1 MIESMSEI
9 FKIGKL
15 NSELLVELLQCKG
28 IQDERVVLGP
38 SLGEDAAVI
47 DFDEVC
53 EKYLVAK
60 TDPITF
66 ATEEIGWYAV
76 NVNANDLATRGAR
89 PKWFL
94 STILLPE
101 GKTTEA
107 TVRKIFSQ
115 ISSACEELGIA
126 VVGGHTEVTYDL
138 NRPVVIGSM
147 LGEVEKGKLV
157 KTSGAKVNDDVIITK
172 GIAIEGTSIIARE
185 KEEELK
191 EKGFSQSFIERCKN
205 FLYQISVVKE
215 ALLAVQAAKINCMH
229 DPTEGGLAN
238 GLYEIAKASG
248 NGLLVYKD
256 KISILEEFKILCE
269 EYGLDTMRT
278 ITSGTLILTVPEE
291 ETEKLLSKYKEAGIS
306 ATVIGKI
313 KEKGY
318 GLKVLEEGRIKNL
331 EYCERDEIAKIFE

>member
-1 MIESMSEI
+1 MIENMKEI
-9 FKIGKL
+9 LKVGKL

-47 DFDEVC
+47 DFDKAC

-66 ATEEIGWYAV
+66 ATEEIGWYVV
-76 NVNANDLATRGAR
+76 NINANDLATRGAR

-107 TVRKIFSQ
+107 TARKIFSQ

-138 NRPVVIGSM
+138 NRPIVVGNM
-147 LGEVEKGKLV
+147 FGEVEKDKLV
-157 KTSGAKVNDDVIITK
+157 KTSGAKPGDNIIITK
-172 GIAIEGTSIIARE
+172 GIVIEGTSIIARE

-191 EKGFSQSFIERCKN
+191 KKGFSQDFIERCKN
-205 FLYQISVVKE
+205 FLYQISVLKE
-215 ALLAVQAAKINCMH
+215 ALLAVEVAKVNCMH

-238 GLYEIAKASG
+238 GLHEIAKASD
-248 NGLLVYKD
+248 NGLLIYRD
-256 KISILEEFKILCE
+256 RISILEESKILCE
-269 EYGLDTMRT
+269 EYGLDPMRT
-278 ITSGTLILTVPEE
+278 ITSGTLILTLPEE
-291 ETEKLLSKYKEAGIS
+291 ETKKLLSKYKEAGILAS
-306 ATVIGKI
+306 VIGKI
-313 KEKGY
+313 KTKEY
-318 GLKVLEEGRIKNL
+318 GLKVLEEGRIKDL
-331 EYCERDEIAKIFE
+331 EYSERDEITKIFE

>member
-1 MIESMSEI
+1 MIESMKEI
-9 FKIGKL
+9 LKVGKL
-15 NSELLVELLQCKG
+15 NSELLVDLLQYKG
-28 IQDERVVLGP
+28 IQDERVILGP
-38 SLGEDAAVI
+38 SLGEDAAII
-47 DFDEVC
+47 DFDEAC

-66 ATEEIGWYAV
+66 ATEEIGWYVV
-76 NVNANDLATRGAR
+76 NINANDLATRGAR

-107 TVRKIFSQ
+107 TARKIFSQ

-138 NRPVVIGSM
+138 NRPIVVGNM
-147 LGEVEKGKLV
+147 FGEVEKDKLV
-157 KTSGAKVNDDVIITK
+157 KTSGAKPGDNIIITK

-191 EKGFSQSFIERCKN
+191 KKGFSQDFIERCKN
-205 FLYQISVVKE
+205 FLYQISVLKE
-215 ALLAVQAAKINCMH
+215 ALLAVEVAKVNCMH

-238 GLYEIAKASG
+238 GLHEIAKASG

-256 KISILEEFKILCE
+256 RIPIFEESKILCE
-269 EYGLDTMRT
+269 EYGLDPMRT
-278 ITSGTLILTVPEE
+278 ITSGTLILTLPEE
-291 ETEKLLSKYKEAGIS
+291 ETEKLLLKYKEAGIS
-306 ATVIGKI
+306 ASIIGKI
-313 KEKGY
+313 KTKEY

-331 EYCERDEIAKIFE
+331 EYSERDEIAKIFE